1 MSRITILIVLSIL
14 ATTITH
20 LFAEPPAP
28 PAGKMWVQV
37 DKHSDEFNGTSLDGN
52 KWMNYHPYWNGRE
65 PSQYNKQ
72 NVSVGNGN
80 LLLKSTVANANQQ
93 GNWVYSACVT
103 SKNRDC
109 NVGYYETRIKGSRIS
124 MTSAFWFQGKY
135 TEIDVIEN
143 IGASTAN
150 SDLDWLMR
158 MNTHYYPNGW
168 NNDIKT
174 PEQFRMPTKSCEEY
188 HVYGVWWRNETS
200 IWMYHNDDKVVEIK
214 PGGAFDEPQYMFF
227 DTETFTWDGLPTLAS
242 LNDPNKN
249 TMLVDWVR
257 AWILEDGTPIVTN
270 QDPLH
275 TLVGLSGD
283 VTVEVCD
290 IRGRVI
296 KTVRINSPENIKAV
310 TKELRRQ
317 RSGLSAGLYLYR
329 FISDNRTI
337 INKKVEL
344 F

>member
-1 MSRITILIVLSIL
+1 MSRINIFIVLSIL
-14 ATTITH
+14 AITIISP
-20 LFAEPPAP
+20 FAEPPAP

-37 DKHSDEFNGTSLDGN
+37 EKHSDEFNGNSLDGN

-65 PSQYNKQ
+65 PSQYNTN
-72 NVSVGNGN
+72 NVSVADGD
-80 LLLKSTVANANQQ
+80 LKLRSTVANANQV

-109 NVGYYETRIKGSRIS
+109 NPGYYETRIKGSRIS

-174 PEQFRMPTKSCEEY
+174 PEQFRMPTKSCDEY

-200 IWMYHNDDKVVEIK
+200 IWMYHNDESVAEIK

-242 LNDPNKN
+242 LNDPDKN
-249 TMLVDWVR
+249 AMYVDWVR
-257 AWILEDGTPIVTN
+257 AWKLEDATPITN
-270 QDPLH
+270 KPDQFNL
-275 TLVGLSGD
+275 LSGLQGKGKI
-283 VTVEVCD
+283 EICD
-290 IRGRVI
+290 IRGRI
-296 KTVRINSPENIKAV
+296 LQILSINNLSNGTAV
-310 TKELRRQ
+310 MQELRAHGSR
-317 RSGLSAGLYLYR
+317 LSKGLYIYR
-329 FISDNRTI
+329 FIIGNKTI
-337 INKKVEL
+337 VRKSVGI